1 MGEKSIVLSGDLFLL
16 FFYSSLVIHLF
27 SFIYFVFNSFLC
39 HLFHSSHSTCRFFV
53 ALDVLLVVRTFITVG
68 F

>member
-1 MGEKSIVLSGDLFLL
+1 MGEKSIVLSGDFVFL
-16 FFYSSLVIHLF
+16 FFYSF
-27 SFIYFVFNSFLC
+27 FGYSFIYLGINSFLS

-53 ALDVLLVVRTFITVG
+53 ALDALLVVRTFITFG